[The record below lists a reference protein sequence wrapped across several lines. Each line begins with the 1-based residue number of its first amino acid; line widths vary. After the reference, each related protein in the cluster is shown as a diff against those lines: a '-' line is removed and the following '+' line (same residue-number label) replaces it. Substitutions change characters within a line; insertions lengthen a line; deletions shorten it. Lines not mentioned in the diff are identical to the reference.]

1 MNPGLTKPCPE
12 RRRKVASS
20 GSSEDKINLMENADM
35 PVQTNILAS
44 LSRIGALAA
53 MLSSLA
59 FADGSALPEYHN
71 GKLIIDV
78 EGNAVTARLRL
89 PMADADPAK
98 PGLAPEEVLKRLRE
112 GETLFSFPSKGACK
126 LESGSAFAVDREG
139 KPVTRAGD
147 FGNIQATYRYECSG
161 AKPDSMSV
169 KVFEQLPDIK
179 TLSLQLTTDKG
190 ERTAEMVPSA
200 PDLTL

>member
-1 MNPGLTKPCPE
+1 MRSQET
-12 RRRKVASS
+12 
-20 GSSEDKINLMENADM
+20 
-35 PVQTNILAS
+35 ILAS
-44 LSRIGALAA
+44 LRRIGAVAAILPCLA
-53 MLSSLA
+53 L
-59 FADGSALPEYHN
+59 ADGSAWPEYRD

-89 PMADADPAK
+89 PMAVADPAK
-98 PGLAPEEVLKRLRE
+98 PGLPPEEVLKRLRD
-112 GETLFSFPSKGACK
+112 GETLFRFPGPGACK

-139 KPVTRAGD
+139 KPVTRTGD

-169 KVFEQLPDIK
+169 KVFEQLPDIR

-190 ERTAEMVPSA
+190 ERSAEMVPGA

>member
-1 MNPGLTKPCPE
+1 
-12 RRRKVASS
+12 
-20 GSSEDKINLMENADM
+20 M

-190 ERTAEMVPSA
+190 ERSAELVPSA
-200 PDLTL
+200 TDLAL